1 MYIKNERNFKSM
13 VYKIIKGETTNTRK
27 IVFIGSHQECRNWIV
42 DKTFDYYIDKS
53 NILDTLI
60 KNIKKLRL
68 C

>member
-1 MYIKNERNFKSM
+1 MYIKDERNFKSM
-13 VYKIIKGETTNTRK
+13 VYKIIKGETTDTRE
-27 IVFIGSHQECRNWIV
+27 IVFIGNHQECRNWIV

-53 NILDTLI
+53 NILDTVI